1 MVEPHVVPIEQE
13 PRHRLVLQEGA
24 VRVFDVRIPP
34 GDTTLYHTHD
44 SAILYVPVSISPTDS
59 QILGG
64 DWGGVKPTDPSR
76 FRMDATDEITRYA
89 ARPVTHRVKNVGT
102 RLFRLIAVT
111 NARDPAAPS
120 SAVPAAKLPGE
131 LERESPWFRASRLAL
146 SAGEVSEWCD
156 AVLPTIL
163 IQPEAGTARVER
175 EPPAGSAELRD
186 AGSWIHLPPGTRY
199 RIANLCASR
208 TVLVVAEA
216 R

>member
-1 MVEPHVVPIEQE
+1 MVEPRVVPIEQE
-13 PRHRLVLQEGA
+13 PRHRLVLREGA

-59 QILGG
+59 QTLGG
-64 DWGGVKPTDPSR
+64 EWSGVKSTDASR

-89 ARPVTHRVKNVGT
+89 ARPLTHRVKNVGT

-111 NARDPAAPS
+111 NARVPEEPA
-120 SAVPAAKLPGE
+120 SALPDSPLPGA
-131 LERESPWFRASRLAL
+131 LERESPWFRVSRLVL
-146 SAGEVSEWCD
+146 STGEGSEWFD
-156 AVLPTIL
+156 AGLPTVV
-163 IQPEAGTARVER
+163 IQPEAGTVRVDGA
-175 EPPAGSAELRD
+175 PPGTTELRD
-186 AGSWIHLPPGTRY
+186 AGSWIYFPPGTRY
-199 RIANLCASR
+199 RIANLGANR

>member
-1 MVEPHVVPIEQE
+1 MVEPRVVPIEQE

-64 DWGGVKPTDPSR
+64 EWSGVKSTDASR

-111 NARDPAAPS
+111 NGRAPKDSARAEPDS
-120 SAVPAAKLPGE
+120 KLPGL
-131 LERESPWFRASRLAL
+131 LERESPWFRVSRLVL
-146 SAGEVSEWCD
+146 SAGEVSEWYD
-156 AVLPTIL
+156 AGLPTVL
-163 IQPEAGTARVER
+163 VQPEAGTVSVDGA
-175 EPPAGSAELRD
+175 ASGTTELRD
-186 AGSWIHLPPGTRY
+186 AGCWIYLPPGTRY
-199 RIANLCASR
+199 RIANLGTGR
-208 TVLVVAEA
+208 TLLVVAEA

>member
-1 MVEPHVVPIEQE
+1 MGEPRVVPIEQE

-44 SAILYVPVSISPTDS
+44 TAILYVPVSISPTDS
-59 QILGG
+59 QIPGG
-64 DWGGVKPTDPSR
+64 EWSGVKPTDASR

-111 NARDPAAPS
+111 NARVPEEPARALPDS
-120 SAVPAAKLPGE
+120 KLPGS
-131 LERESPWFRASRLAL
+131 LERESPWFRVSRLVL
-146 SAGEVSEWCD
+146 SAGEVSEWYD
-156 AVLPTIL
+156 AGLPTVL
-163 IQPEAGTARVER
+163 VQPEAGTVSVGGDRPGAT
-175 EPPAGSAELRD
+175 ELLD
-186 AGSWIHLPPGTRY
+186 AGSWIYLPPGTRY
-199 RIANLCASR
+199 RIANLGAGR
-208 TVLVVAEA
+208 TVLVAAEA

>member
-1 MVEPHVVPIEQE
+1 MVEPRVVPIEQE

-64 DWGGVKPTDPSR
+64 DWGGVNPTDPSR

-89 ARPVTHRVKNVGT
+89 ARPVTHRVRNVGT

-111 NARDPAAPS
+111 NARSPEAPPGAAPG
-120 SAVPAAKLPGE
+120 AKLPGD
-131 LERESPWFRASRLAL
+131 LERVSPWFRVARLIL
-146 SAGEVSEWCD
+146 SAGESSEWFD
-156 AVLPTIL
+156 AVLPTVL
-163 IQPEAGTARVER
+163 VQPEAATVRVDR
-175 EPPAGSAELRD
+175 ESPAGSSELRN
-186 AGSWIHLPPGTRY
+186 AGSWLYLAPGTRY
-199 RIANLCASR
+199 RIANLGPGR

>member
-1 MVEPHVVPIEQE
+1 MVEPRVVTIEQE

-64 DWGGVKPTDPSR
+64 EWSGVKSTDASR

-111 NARDPAAPS
+111 NGRAPKDSARAEPDS
-120 SAVPAAKLPGE
+120 KLPGL
-131 LERESPWFRASRLAL
+131 LERESPWFRVSRLVL
-146 SAGEVSEWCD
+146 SAGEVSEWYD
-156 AVLPTIL
+156 AGLPTVL
-163 IQPEAGTARVER
+163 VQPEAGTVSVDGER
-175 EPPAGSAELRD
+175 PAATELRD
-186 AGSWIHLPPGTRY
+186 AGSWIYLSPGTRY
-199 RIANLCASR
+199 RIANLGTGR